1 MTNKSRPSLCRL
13 ERVAIYHYASVCSMN
28 GTILLTGVT
37 VGARVQVSNKGRLVP
52 WNDQS

>member
-37 VGARVQVSNKGRLVP
+37 GGFRDSRYHCAPPSESS
-52 WNDQS
+52 D